1 MRAVEL
7 PAPGDLRRRLSPLP
21 LTLAALVALLA
32 LRLGALAPAPAPL
45 GQAAAPAPR
54 AEVAATPAARAA
66 IPVDQ
71 SAAPAAD
78 PADPG
83 VPGHDDTAG
92 RGRGP
97 VASAALEAPWSAPA
111 DAGRDHATRLIDEML
126 APAAGDE
133 RPDPVVTPPRDEPL
147 AAEPFLAERRALARQ
162 REALNVRRLAVE
174 VAEDRLREL
183 VDTLSA
189 LKTEIDG
196 RLAELEASD
205 EARLARLVGLY
216 EKMRAKDAA
225 RIFDDL
231 DFEVLVP
238 LALTMNQRKLAPIV
252 AAMTPEV
259 ARELTG
265 EVAAR
270 RADADLAA
278 VVAAA
283 DR

>member
-7 PAPGDLRRRLSPLP
+7 PSPAELRRRLSPLP

-32 LRLGALAPAPAPL
+32 MQLAAV
-45 GQAAAPAPR
+45 APAPR
-54 AEVAATPAARAA
+54 EHAARSSPLVEVAAATTAVAS
-66 IPVDQ
+66 IPVDER
-71 SAAPAAD
+71 AAVAAD
-78 PADPG
+78 ATDD
-83 VPGHDDTAG
+83 VPAG
-92 RGRGP
+92 RG
-97 VASAALEAPWSAPA
+97 ASALGSPVPEAPWSAPA
-111 DAGRDHATRLIDEML
+111 DAGRAHAARLIDELL
-126 APAAGDE
+126 APAAGGE
-133 RPDPVVTPPRDEPL
+133 QLPTAVTPPGDAPL

-174 VAEDRLREL
+174 VAEERLEEL
-183 VDTLSA
+183 VDRLSA
-189 LKTEIDG
+189 LKTEIDA

-205 EARLARLVGLY
+205 EARLARLVELY

-270 RADADLAA
+270 RADGDLAA
-278 VVAAA
+278 VVAAPG
-283 DR
+283 R

>member
-7 PAPGDLRRRLSPLP
+7 PSPGDLRRRLSPLP
-21 LTLAALVALLA
+21 LTLAALVGLLA
-32 LRLGALAPAPAPL
+32 LRLATVAPMPAPPEH
-45 GQAAAPAPR
+45 AAASGRLAAGAAPTTAVGSIAVDEKASPAAGTSVDVTAIQPAP
-54 AEVAATPAARAA
+54 P
-66 IPVDQ
+66 PV
-71 SAAPAAD
+71 SAAPEQPLAV
-78 PADPG
+78 PAE
-83 VPGHDDTAG
+83 AG
-92 RGRGP
+92 REH
-97 VASAALEAPWSAPA
+97 AA
-111 DAGRDHATRLIDEML
+111 RLIDEVL
-126 APAAGDE
+126 APAAGGE
-133 RPDPVVTPPRDEPL
+133 RLASAVTPPRDEPL

-174 VAEDRLREL
+174 VAEKRLQGL

-189 LKTEIDG
+189 LQTEIDA

-225 RIFDDL
+225 RIFDEL

-238 LALTMNQRKLAPIV
+238 LALAMNERKLAPIV

-259 ARELTG
+259 ARALTG

-278 VVAAA
+278 VAAA
-283 DR
+283 PDR